1 MEMQTAIQMHSQID
15 MQMDICLDIRMDINI
30 CVGVHMDVNM
40 DIHVDIPSIGIPIFP
55 DYSYADPCGV
65 LVDTH
70 VDIHV
75 APLVGIQRYPNVY
88 PGYLYGYPYGY
99 PYESKCGYPYG
110 NQNGYPWD
118 IHTTQIDIQLFFWC
132 YVSRQCQKTSRTL
145 NYYLGFSWMP
155 LLGNHPP
162 HNPNKSDRGPPA
174 SNRLQPLT
182 TENNWKYFVK
192 VCLDFVAFCLE
203 EGGPPGPGVGGA
215 VERPRELTIR
225 RGIPGRKVNKILNYC
240 WLWGVVVESTW
251 GILNRLLWD
260 YGGVD
265 F

>member
-145 NYYLGFSWMP
+145 NYYLGFS
-155 LLGNHPP
+155 
-162 HNPNKSDRGPPA
+162 
-174 SNRLQPLT
+174 
-182 TENNWKYFVK
+182 
-192 VCLDFVAFCLE
+192 
-203 EGGPPGPGVGGA
+203 
-215 VERPRELTIR
+215 
-225 RGIPGRKVNKILNYC
+225 
-240 WLWGVVVESTW
+240 
-251 GILNRLLWD
+251 
-260 YGGVD
+260 
-265 F
+265 